1 MNPDPAVDHDDDME
15 VQIDHLIIDLGD
27 GAADDEAL
35 ARDITAGILA
45 SLGRLDLEG

>member
-1 MNPDPAVDHDDDME
+1 MDPDTPVDRDEDVE

-27 GAADDEAL
+27 GDADDEAL